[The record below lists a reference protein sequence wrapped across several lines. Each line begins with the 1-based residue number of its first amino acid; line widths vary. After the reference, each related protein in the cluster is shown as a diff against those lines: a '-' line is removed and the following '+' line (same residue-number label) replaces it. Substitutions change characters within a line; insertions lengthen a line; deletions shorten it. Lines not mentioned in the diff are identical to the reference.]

1 MMRLLRTGVAAF
13 VGLAV
18 VTLAQPALAQTTVE
32 CPQQRD
38 LDAAPMRVRSGDAE
52 ALAAFL
58 TAPSCHH
65 WITFYF
71 AGEKL
76 FEAGQRDQGLR
87 WFYVGQIRGRTIA
100 QLDRGG
106 GTSATVQALQHLIG
120 QPLNEYAGRDQQGMV
135 AVIDWAVSWDA
146 ENPLSIGSVRGLGNS
161 FDWSGNTPLPFRAIQ
176 VSQEQ
181 FDSAYQGQRSGIA
194 GLRTSILAVEQEQW
208 RRMRRENG
216 LED

>member
-1 MMRLLRTGVAAF
+1 MLRHAAIAAF
-13 VGLAV
+13 WGLA
-18 VTLAQPALAQTTVE
+18 AALTFVPQASTQTTAD
-32 CPQQRD
+32 CPSQGEV
-38 LDAAPMRVRSGDAE
+38 DAAPTRVRSGDAE

-58 TAPSCHH
+58 AAPSCHH
-65 WITFYF
+65 WVTFYF

-76 FEAGQRDQGLR
+76 FEAGRHEEGLR

-106 GTSATVQALQHLIG
+106 GTSPTVQALQHLIG

-135 AVIDWAVSWDA
+135 AVIDWAVAWDG
-146 ENPLSIGSVRGLGNS
+146 ENPLTIGSVRGLGNS
-161 FDWSGNTPLPFRAIQ
+161 FDWSGTAPLPFRTIQ
-176 VSQEQ
+176 VTSDQ
-181 FDSAYQGQRSGIA
+181 FETAYQAQRAGIA
-194 GLRTSILAVEQEQW
+194 GLRAAIVGVAPEQW